1 MIKSPK
7 SYCFSDRPCREC
19 RPLSCALLPTLR
31 SIFWPPKRAATDVAF
46 VVQHQPSIKTATGN
60 VPAHALW
67 QVNCG
72 FRSDSVRYSLPWS
85 LKCDHSCC
93 NALCCQLR
101 ASHHYKLMQVASGL
115 FFRIPSLR
123 SECYNLNSNAT
134 LSSCV
139 RPPCVHFDAK
149 NTGGLVVWLAPVFS
163 NIFCNEI

>member
-1 MIKSPK
+1 MSGVSPTVVCVTPDTQIYFFDHPK
-7 SYCFSDRPCREC
+7 RQPQ
-19 RPLSCALLPTLR
+19 TLR
-31 SIFWPPKRAATDVAF
+31 LSFSVSHLQTAKR
-46 VVQHQPSIKTATGN
+46 N

-101 ASHHYKLMQVASGL
+101 ASHLQAYAMVAKGL

-123 SECYNLNSNAT
+123 SECYNLKRDFIIMF
-134 LSSCV
+134 LSSLCSV
-139 RPPCVHFDAK
+139 IYVSKLICQPSRLLLNVK
-149 NTGGLVVWLAPVFS
+149 NTGRPLCGLLLCSITSFD
-163 NIFCNEI
+163 EM

>member
-1 MIKSPK
+1 MSGVSPTVVCVTPDTQIYFFDHPK
-7 SYCFSDRPCREC
+7 RQPQ
-19 RPLSCALLPTLR
+19 TLR
-31 SIFWPPKRAATDVAF
+31 LSFSVSHLQTAKR
-46 VVQHQPSIKTATGN
+46 N

>member
-1 MIKSPK
+1 MSGVSPTTVCVTPDTQI
-7 SYCFSDRPCREC
+7 YFFDRPEEQ
-19 RPLSCALLPTLR
+19 PQTLR
-31 SIFWPPKRAATDVAF
+31 LSFSVSHLQTAKR
-46 VVQHQPSIKTATGN
+46 N

-101 ASHHYKLMQVASGL
+101 ASHQYKLMQVASGL

-123 SECYNLNSNAT
+123 SECYNLKRDFIIIC
-134 LSSCV
+134 LSSLYSEFWF
-139 RPPCVHFDAK
+139 RR
-149 NTGGLVVWLAPVFS
+149 
-163 NIFCNEI
+163 

>member
-1 MIKSPK
+1 MSGVSHSVECVTPDTQI
-7 SYCFSDRPCREC
+7 YFFDRSKEQPQ
-19 RPLSCALLPTLR
+19 TLR
-31 SIFWPPKRAATDVAF
+31 LSFSVSHLQTAKR
-46 VVQHQPSIKTATGN
+46 N

-115 FFRIPSLR
+115 FFRSRLFDLSAII
-123 SECYNLNSNAT
+123 SNAT

-139 RPPCVHFDAK
+139 YPPLFLHTK
-149 NTGGLVVWLAPVFS
+149 NGRTFVFS
-163 NIFCNEI
+163 HLP

>member
-1 MIKSPK
+1 MSGVSPTVVCVTPDTQIYFFDHPK
-7 SYCFSDRPCREC
+7 RQPQ
-19 RPLSCALLPTLR
+19 TLR
-31 SIFWPPKRAATDVAF
+31 LSFSVSHLQTAKR
-46 VVQHQPSIKTATGN
+46 N

-101 ASHHYKLMQVASGL
+101 ASHLQAYAMVAKGL
-115 FFRIPSLR
+115 FFRIPFFDLSAII
-123 SECYNLNSNAT
+123 SNAT

-139 RPPCVHFDAK
+139 RPPCVQNKKWEDFCFLPSSLMRK
-149 NTGGLVVWLAPVFS
+149 YKIFFS
-163 NIFCNEI
+163 TI

>member
-1 MIKSPK
+1 MIKSLE

-19 RPLSCALLPTLR
+19 RPLSCALLPTR
-31 SIFWPPKRAATDVAF
+31 TVYFFDHPKR
-46 VVQHQPSIKTATGN
+46 QPQTLRLSFSVSHLQTAKRN

-101 ASHHYKLMQVASGL
+101 ASHLQAYAMVAKGL

-123 SECYNLNSNAT
+123 SECYNLKRDFIIICLFSPIFLNA
-134 LSSCV
+134 
-139 RPPCVHFDAK
+139 K
-149 NTGGLVVWLAPVFS
+149 
-163 NIFCNEI
+163 I